1 MVLNYFR
8 QAWRL
13 LRQNRLFSAIY
24 IAGTALAIATT
35 TIFAVIYYVKI
46 EPVYPE
52 YNRHRTA
59 YVTNGQVY
67 SANGRSGWGGLLGL
81 DLLDRIRH
89 LPGVTTFT
97 AVKDRSWYSDF
108 VGLPGKKNDV
118 RAFVKGV
125 DPQFF
130 KVYEFDFL
138 EGTPLGG
145 ADFDGGAHSAIITDG
160 LATQLFGTARGIV
173 GRDFQLNYDD
183 YRVTGVVRSGSSL
196 ARQSFATLYIPYT
209 SIDGYDSQSVP
220 NMGGYAG
227 ILLTDSLEEVRRATA
242 EIVRRYNSSQD
253 EYTLELW
260 TQPQS
265 HLAKAISPFP
275 GRPADIG
282 SFLRSNGLIL
292 LILLLVPALN
302 LSGMISGRMET
313 RGAELG
319 VRRSFGARRRHL
331 ISQVVWENLALT
343 LIGGCLGLLL
353 TWLLLWLSGG
363 TLLTLVDRRFDSPVA
378 DVTLTPDMLF
388 APAIFG
394 IVLVLTVFLNL
405 LSAFIPAW
413 ISSRRPIVKSL
424 KEK

>member
-1 MVLNYFR
+1 MVTTYFR
-8 QAWRL
+8 QAWQL

-59 YVTNGQVY
+59 YVTQGQVFT
-67 SANGRSGWGGLLGL
+67 ADGMSGWGGLLGL
-81 DLLDRIRH
+81 DLLDRIRR
-89 LPGVTTFT
+89 LPGVTTLT
-97 AVKDRSWYSDF
+97 AVRDRSWYSDF

-130 KVYEFDFL
+130 EVYEFDVL
-138 EGTPLGG
+138 EGTALSA
-145 ADFDGGAHSAIITDG
+145 ADFDSGAHSAIITDG

-173 GRDFQLNYDD
+173 GRDFQLNYGD
-183 YRVTGVVRSGSSL
+183 YRVAGVVRAGSSL

-220 NMGGYAG
+220 NVGSYFGV
-227 ILLTDSLEEVRRATA
+227 LLTDSLDEVRRATA
-242 EIVRRYNSSQD
+242 EMVRRYNSSQD
-253 EYTLELW
+253 DYKLELW
-260 TQPQS
+260 AQPQS
-265 HLAKAISPFP
+265 HLVRSLNPSPS
-275 GRPADIG
+275 RESDVSDII
-282 SFLRSNGLIL
+282 RSKGLIL

-313 RGAELG
+313 RGSELG

-331 ISQVVWENLALT
+331 IGQVVWENLALT
-343 LIGGCLGLLL
+343 LIGGCMGLLL

-363 TLLTLVDRRFDSPVA
+363 MLLTLVDDPFNSPVA
-378 DVTLTPDMLF
+378 DVALTSDMFF

-405 LSAFIPAW
+405 LSAAVPAW
-413 ISSRRPIVKSL
+413 ISSRRQIVKSL